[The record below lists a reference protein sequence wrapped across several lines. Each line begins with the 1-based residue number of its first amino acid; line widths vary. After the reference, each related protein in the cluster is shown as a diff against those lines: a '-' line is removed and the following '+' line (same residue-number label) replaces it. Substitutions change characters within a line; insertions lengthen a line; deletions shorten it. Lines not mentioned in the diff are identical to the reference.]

1 MQVSIYDRRRRWRP
15 TTGKRPKVRQAVCGL
30 RAESGLE
37 LRLNFDSLR
46 LMILYLKKRRESGRV
61 RVVYLAWL
69 QFHEA
74 HHH

>member
-1 MQVSIYDRRRRWRP
+1 M
-15 TTGKRPKVRQAVCGL
+15 
-30 RAESGLE
+30 
-37 LRLNFDSLR
+37 NFDSLR